1 MANLNKGV
9 IGEWALIERLIY
21 SLASGDPKGIR
32 DDW

>member
-21 SLASGDPKGIR
+21 SLASGGSER
-32 DDW
+32 DS